1 MARRFLLLLA
11 VLSSLLTVTPA
22 LAQSVPTCQYILG
35 FATLHALD
43 PVDTGACVD
52 NQAFAANG
60 DAQQH
65 TTNGLMA
72 WRKLDNW
79 TAFTNGYWTW
89 INGPAGL
96 AKRLNTERFSWEA
109 NPDGLP
115 VVAQATAAPVAAPAA
130 VSDPNAGHTF
140 YASTYHRGAYQAD
153 RIYCD
158 DDPGW
163 QTLSPRYL
171 VSFPSLAAAE
181 AALPGYSLH
190 QPC

>member
-1 MARRFLLLLA
+1 MHHPLA
-11 VLSSLLTVTPA
+11 AVALIVSLFTASSA
-22 LAQSVPTCQYILG
+22 FAQSAPGCRFILG
-35 FATLHALD
+35 FATLHSLD
-43 PVDTGACVD
+43 PADIGDCTD

-60 DAQQH
+60 DALQH
-65 TTNGLMA
+65 TTNGLLV

-79 TAFTNGYWTW
+79 TAFTNGYQTW
-89 INGPAGL
+89 INGPSGL
-96 AKRLNTERFSWEA
+96 AERLNTQRFRWEA

-115 VVAQATAAPVAAPAA
+115 LADAPAPVA
-130 VSDPNAGHTF
+130 SDPNAGHTF

-163 QTLSPRYL
+163 RSLSPAYL

-181 AALPGYSLH
+181 AALPSYRLH